1 MIKKNIVN
9 IIIIIFFCFFVSSK
23 AIANIKNLTCKK
35 VTVLITLDEK
45 FLSSLDDEDK
55 GSLIINGDDISFVYL
70 GKKIDFKISQ
80 RISRDSFTGISYSRV
95 DNEQIKEYPKLKK
108 NKGHITN
115 MNLIYFQ
122 NALNENYFDVDIIEI
137 KRLRWLEIEDMNSK
151 GVNVK
156 TRKFICN

>member
-1 MIKKNIVN
+1 MITKNIINALV
-9 IIIIIFFCFFVSSK
+9 IIFFSFLISEKSL
-23 AIANIKNLTCKK
+23 ANIKNYTCKY
-35 VTVLITLDEK
+35 VNVLITLDER
-45 FLSSLDDEDK
+45 FLSSLDDQDK

-115 MNLIYFQ
+115 MNLIHFQ
-122 NALNENYFDVDIIEI
+122 NALNENYFRVDIIEI
-137 KRLRWLEIEDMNSK
+137 KRLRWLEIDDMNST
-151 GVNVK
+151 GVDVK